1 LPPEGL
7 AAPQHTA
14 FVKGRS
20 VFTARLR
27 LPGGREATQA
37 YLKKAAA
44 GDVAQFPV
52 GTQIALLRR
61 MLLIDDAG
69 TLRPT
74 RLTESVELRYYQK
87 PGRGTEPID
96 VGTPAVFLLSRKD
109 LSAGR
114 NGGLRPVGRD
124 ETAPYSFQ
132 ARLGRADYDPL
143 EAAKPARPQPL
154 LQLCASCHERK
165 DGRGGVHSVNALSA
179 GERGEP
185 QGLAPM
191 TDGNQEE
198 ATMRWVRKTYTWGLV
213 QGLWEARPAKE

>member
-1 LPPEGL
+1 ERPRQRRELQKRLVAVMRRIALSRREIAALPDNLADAVKSGAFPKEFDPKRPEGAFLPPDLADADGAWVGFANWLPPQGL

-61 MLLIDDAG
+61 TLLIDDAG
-69 TLRPT
+69 APRPT

-87 PGRGTEPID
+87 PGRGTQPID
-96 VGTPAVFLLSRKD
+96 VGTPAAFLLSRKD
-109 LSAGR
+109 LAAGR
-114 NGGLRPVGRD
+114 NGGLSPG
-124 ETAPYSFQ
+124 
-132 ARLGRADYDPL
+132 GRADT
-143 EAAKPARPQPL
+143 
-154 LQLCASCHERK
+154 
-165 DGRGGVHSVNALSA
+165 
-179 GERGEP
+179 
-185 QGLAPM
+185 APSP
-191 TDGNQEE
+191 GH
-198 ATMRWVRKTYTWGLV
+198 A
-213 QGLWEARPAKE
+213 